1 MLMSQKR
8 KMIVA
13 IFVSLLAGISIG
25 WFLPQTSE
33 DSERRDDL
41 LSGLLQRR
49 EKVETALTSTDYQT
63 RALYERINET
73 LDRYPKDTR
82 GDLILDVLH
91 HTSAVLSSSLGV
103 NSLVREMYEMD
114 SLDIEEY
121 RRSK

>member
-41 LSGLLQRR
+41 LSRLLQRR

-103 NSLVREMYEMD
+103 SSLVREMYEMD

>member
-103 NSLVREMYEMD
+103 SSLVREMYEMD
-114 SLDIEEY
+114 SLDI
-121 RRSK
+121 